1 MYYLIDHSTMTIVE
15 VSENFSYLCDVM
27 VDNAIMAASISH
39 LDHLFDAF
47 DAFAM
52 LTVYEKLASTQWRGQ
67 LNRDELVKA
76 STELA
81 SIIKPRKKIKPV
93 AVSPQEEP
101 ATKEKPRTGATA
113 KVWKIATEHKH
124 ILEHGWPLFRARVLE
139 ECASA
144 GINPATAQ
152 VQLSKWKHQ
161 NT

>member
-1 MYYLIDHSTMTIVE
+1 MFYLIDHSTMSIVE
-15 VSENFSYLCDVM
+15 ASENFSYLCDVM
-27 VDNAIMAASISH
+27 VDNSIMAASISRI
-39 LDHLFDAF
+39 DHLFDAF

-67 LNRDELVKA
+67 LNREALVKA

-81 SIIKPRKKIKPV
+81 LLIKPRKKVPAF
-93 AVSPQEEP
+93 AVTPQEEP

-113 KVWKIATEHKH
+113 KVWEIATEHKS

-139 ECASA
+139 ECANA

-161 NT
+161 NF